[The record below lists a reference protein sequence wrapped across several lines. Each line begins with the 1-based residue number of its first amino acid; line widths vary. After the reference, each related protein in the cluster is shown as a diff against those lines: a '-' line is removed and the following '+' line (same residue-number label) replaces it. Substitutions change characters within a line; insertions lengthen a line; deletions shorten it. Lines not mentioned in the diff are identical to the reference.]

1 VFLIY
6 NEKYKPNN
14 IEVSHLQS
22 SILNMKNFRNIG
34 VYFVGSINLYGAYLT
49 ITEQKKKDEINKQ
62 ITEHLNTIEE
72 LKKK

>member
-1 VFLIY
+1 MFLIY